1 MFHYFVGNAARI
13 FSDVAHQH
21 VFPTA
26 RLRSN
31 LIGTVARNPFLRIN
45 GVSVQKWIRLNNE
58 LLNGRT
64 FRGSEV
70 FIFGMEEKSAESAE
84 DLRIF
89 LDGSR
94 CPVQQFQL
102 LVHRHLE
109 RIFRSEE
116 HTSEL

>member
-1 MFHYFVGNAARI
+1 MFHYFVGNATRI

-31 LIGTVARNPFLRIN
+31 LIGTVARNPFLRIDS
-45 GVSVQKWIRLNNE
+45 VSVQKRIRLDNE

-89 LDGSR
+89 LDGFC
-94 CPVQQFQL
+94 CPRPPTQL
-102 LVHRHLE
+102 LSPH
-109 RIFRSEE
+109 
-116 HTSEL
+116 